1 VTWLDIGFSW
11 GDPTNSNRWWPAG
24 WIVTVG
30 FVDSRKDSGALESS
44 IPSKTQIFFFSF
56 FFLLLH
62 LLLLLRRRHL
72 LWLYFSS
79 FLSFLEKIVVVLWL
93 SDGLDRPIG
102 LQECATPLLVRLC
115 RLLTPRLRSGSGGQQ
130 KLGWRSIGSTS
141 GGWAA
146 APAKWSKASPTS
158 GEQCWPDDSS
168 LDLILRDQNILKNQF
183 NFIQVDKRK
192 FQVVN
197 DWSIP
202 STIVS
207 IFVILSF
214 STIFLDVRTFPCY
227 RLSGLYSL
235 LLVLLNIWKGSF
247 VTQRKEWTFVD
258 SIIHA
263 AALVHGDSCNMDEVS
278 RSHFLENW
286 IMWWR

>member
-1 VTWLDIGFSW
+1 MTWLDIGFSW

-115 RLLTPRLRSGSGGQQ
+115 QLLTPRLRSGSA
-130 KLGWRSIGSTS
+130 KARLTIHRIHVWRMSGRTS
-141 GGWAA
+141 KVKQSVTNEW
-146 APAKWSKASPTS
+146 
-158 GEQCWPDDSS
+158 
-168 LDLILRDQNILKNQF
+168 
-183 NFIQVDKRK
+183 
-192 FQVVN
+192 
-197 DWSIP
+197 
-202 STIVS
+202 
-207 IFVILSF
+207 
-214 STIFLDVRTFPCY
+214 RTMLT
-227 RLSGLYSL
+227 R
-235 LLVLLNIWKGSF
+235 W
-247 VTQRKEWTFVD
+247 
-258 SIIHA
+258 
-263 AALVHGDSCNMDEVS
+263 
-278 RSHFLENW
+278 
-286 IMWWR
+286 